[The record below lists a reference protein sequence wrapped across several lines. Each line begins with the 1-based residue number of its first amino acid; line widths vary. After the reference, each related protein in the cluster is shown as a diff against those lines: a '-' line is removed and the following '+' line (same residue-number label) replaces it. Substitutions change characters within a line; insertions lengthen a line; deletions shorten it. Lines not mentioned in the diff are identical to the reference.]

1 MMEYKEYVGIVEYD
15 DEAEILHGEV
25 LNIKDVITFQAH
37 SVVDL
42 RVAFQESVDDYLE
55 FCAERGE
62 LPDKPFSGKFMLRI
76 TPEQHRLI
84 SIAVKK
90 SGKSLN
96 AWVAERIHRDA
107 QQELGFVAVADQRHS
122 DQVR

>member
-1 MMEYKEYVGIVEYD
+1 MMEYKGYVGVVEYD

-25 LNIKDVITFQAH
+25 INIKDVITFQAH

-42 RVAFQESVDDYLE
+42 RVAFQESIDDYLE

-62 LPDKPFSGKFMLRI
+62 APDKPFSGKFMLRI

-84 SIAVKK
+84 SIAAKK

-96 AWVAERIHRDA
+96 AWVAERIHQDA
-107 QQELGFVAVADQRHS
+107 QQELGFVAAIDQRHS